1 MEAIIYPDSTN
12 PRVPQATQPFRH
24 VTPIQIRFNDI
35 DVIGHI
41 NNNAYLEYMDLGK
54 TAYFNA
60 VKPELVNWK
69 HINVVIVN
77 INCDFFSPGYINE
90 PIAVLTTVTSISQ
103 RSLKLEQRIIN
114 IETGDV
120 KCVGHTVMAGFDP
133 VTAQGAEIDAEW
145 VKSICAYEEKEL
157 FTPSHR

>member
-1 MEAIIYPDSTN
+1 MIPITYPASTN
-12 PRVPQATQPFRH
+12 PRVPEATQPYRH

-35 DVIGHI
+35 DMIGHI

-60 VKPELVNWK
+60 IKPDLVNWK

-77 INCDFFSPGYINE
+77 INCDFFSPGYIKE

-103 RSLKLEQRIIN
+103 RSVKLEQRIIN
-114 IETGDV
+114 METGDV
-120 KCVGHTVMAGFDP
+120 KCIGRTVMAGFDP
-133 VTAQGAEIDAEW
+133 KTAQGAEIDPEW
-145 VKSICAYEEKEL
+145 VKAICDFEERNMYV
-157 FTPSHR
+157 PSHS

>member
-1 MEAIIYPDSTN
+1 MTPITYPTSTN
-12 PRVPQATQPFRH
+12 PRVPATTQPFRH

-35 DVIGHI
+35 DMIGHI

-60 VKPELVNWK
+60 IKPDLVDWK

-77 INCDFFSPGYINE
+77 INCDFFSPGYIKE

-103 RSLKLEQRIIN
+103 RSVKLEQRIIN
-114 IETGDV
+114 METGDV
-120 KCVGHTVMAGFDP
+120 KCIGHTVMAGFDP
-133 VTAQGAEIDAEW
+133 KTAQGAEIDSEW
-145 VKSICAYEEKEL
+145 VKAICDFEERSM
-157 FTPSHR
+157 FVPSHS

>member
-1 MEAIIYPDSTN
+1 MEAIIYPVSTN
-12 PRVPQATQPFRH
+12 PRVPQESQPFRH
-24 VTPIQIRFNDI
+24 ITPIQIRFNDI

-60 VKPELVNWK
+60 VKPDLVNWK

-77 INCDFFSPGYINE
+77 VNCDFFSPGYINE
-90 PIAVLTTVTSISQ
+90 QISVLTTVTSISQ
-103 RSLKLEQRIIN
+103 RSLKLEQRVVN

-120 KCVGHTVMAGFDP
+120 KCVGYTIMAGFDP
-133 VTAQGAEIDAEW
+133 TTAQGAEIDPKW
-145 VKSICAYEEKEL
+145 VKAICNYEEKDL